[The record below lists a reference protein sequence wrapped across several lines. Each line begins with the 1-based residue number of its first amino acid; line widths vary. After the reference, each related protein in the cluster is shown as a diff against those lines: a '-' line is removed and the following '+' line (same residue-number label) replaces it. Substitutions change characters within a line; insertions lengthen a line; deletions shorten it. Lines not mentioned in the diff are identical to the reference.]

1 VKVLEHLSAHNHVER
16 GLTEG
21 RTECERADVAQLDV
35 EAKLART
42 GLGAIQAG
50 NVDADELDQVAKWN
64 ERLPEVE
71 RFGSGA
77 PDIENTKAPPP

>member
-1 VKVLEHLSAHNHVER
+1 VKVLEHLSGRNHVER
-16 GLTEG
+16 GLAEG
-21 RTECERADVAQLDV
+21 RGESRRADVAQFDV
-35 EAKLART
+35 EAKLVRT

-50 NVDADELDQVAKWN
+50 YVDTDELDLVAKRN

-77 PDIENTKAPPP
+77 ADVENAKTAQP

>member
-1 VKVLEHLSAHNHVER
+1 VKVLEHLSGRNHVEG
-16 GLTEG
+16 GLAEG
-21 RTECERADVAQLDV
+21 RSESGRADVAQLDV

-42 GLGAIQAG
+42 GFGAIQAG
-50 NVDADELDQVAKWN
+50 YVDTDELDQVAKRN

-77 PDIENTKAPPP
+77 ADVESAKTPQP